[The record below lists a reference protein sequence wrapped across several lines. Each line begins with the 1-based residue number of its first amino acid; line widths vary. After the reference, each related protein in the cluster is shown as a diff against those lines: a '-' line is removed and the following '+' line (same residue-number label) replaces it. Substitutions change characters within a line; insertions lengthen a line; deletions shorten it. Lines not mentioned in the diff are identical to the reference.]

1 MLSYVDNGF
10 DTVVKYLTKEKLD
23 DVLASEYQHQ
33 LIRRIRHET
42 DRERRSALKVKL
54 RAMVPMGYPDHDEY
68 LHYIEAYNAAL
79 QAVPEAQRE
88 AWMKRHKRSGYRKIE
103 FFRPSGL
110 FMIDVDHCQEPP
122 QQVFARFCEAL
133 RRQGI
138 GLKGFLAW
146 ASVTASGDGL
156 RLILRGRKGSDIVA
170 DQLWLAQLTGLK
182 IDEACK
188 DITRLSFMTIAEDT
202 LYRDD
207 VLLFDRQAEPVYVNP
222 QLGQWGRM
230 LPQNVSISLQ
240 SAASS
245 APSVQAVSSVQVVS
259 SVPSVVQAAPSV
271 QVAPSAPSVVPF
283 APSVSGSRDLQNGNV
298 SGSRDLQNA
307 DALRNSKNF
316 HNTVA
321 GDAQFIP
328 QTPNTSAAAVH
339 SSAAAASS
347 AAALSSAA
355 LSASEAVRHSSH
367 AVVQHSSEGRF
378 PATYH
383 GFRFVDILRT
393 YWLLNNYGHEPVQG
407 DRDTLTYQLACDLRH
422 ICGNDFDWL
431 NAVIPCY
438 DGFPQAQKEEK
449 IRNALASTFNAMPTR
464 MSRVLEYLERQAGA
478 ATPGTYPRTAA
489 AWGAE
494 GCPLPSARGAH
505 DALSAVAEEEE
516 GVEVPPEMPGQLP
529 PLIALLLSRTP
540 RVYRPAVAHAVFPS
554 LAAHLYKVNF
564 RYIDNVMHEATLMNV
579 LMAGTGAGKD
589 CITAPIN
596 YIMADIRERDAE
608 NLRREREWKNE
619 INSKGANKDKR
630 MRPEGLVIQEID
642 ADMTNPAFVMR
653 TAESDGHF
661 LYSKLNEID
670 QFDALKGSSGQQFR
684 IMCLA
689 FDPGN
694 RYGQTRV
701 GVQSVT
707 EKVTIRYNWNAST
720 TIGKGRRYFR
730 QVLTDGPV
738 SRINF
743 CTIPEREIGAE
754 MPVYGLYDDSFA
766 EQLKP
771 YIERLCAT
779 HGTVDC
785 PEAFALAQRLRE
797 ECADQA
803 RLTQSRVYENL
814 SFRALVIAWLKG
826 CVLYVANGC
835 RWDPTFDAFIRWSL
849 EYDLWCKMAFFGD
862 DIERANQELTA
873 GGTRMRR
880 QNLLNFLPSVFTL
893 EDALALRRS
902 RGMSEKGTRDMV
914 SQWVSRGY
922 IRKTDQTHYEVLGNG
937 K

>member
-23 DVLASEYQHQ
+23 EILASEYQHQ

-68 LHYIEAYNAAL
+68 LHYTEAYNAAL
-79 QAVPEAQRE
+79 QAVPEVQRE
-88 AWMKRHKRSGYRKIE
+88 AWMKRHKKSGYRKIE

-122 QQVFARFCEAL
+122 QQVFTQFCEAL
-133 RRQGI
+133 RRHQI
-138 GLKGFLAW
+138 ELKGFLAW

-188 DITRLSFMTIAEDT
+188 DITRLSFMTVAEDT

-207 VLLFDRQAEPVYVNP
+207 ALLFNRQAESAYVNP
-222 QLGQWGRM
+222 QLGQWRSM
-230 LPQNVSISLQ
+230 LPQAMASDSQNRQKENASDSKNIHNIGALQHAENYHNTVVSEHSRFVPQTPNIAAAP
-240 SAASS
+240 SAASAPNAS
-245 APSVQAVSSVQVVS
+245 ASAQNTS
-259 SVPSVVQAAPSV
+259 AAPSV
-271 QVAPSAPSVVPF
+271 Q
-283 APSVSGSRDLQNGNV
+283 PSVSES
-298 SGSRDLQNA
+298 
-307 DALRNSKNF
+307 
-316 HNTVA
+316 
-321 GDAQFIP
+321 
-328 QTPNTSAAAVH
+328 
-339 SSAAAASS
+339 
-347 AAALSSAA
+347 
-355 LSASEAVRHSSH
+355 
-367 AVVQHSSEGRF
+367 RF

-383 GFRFVDILRT
+383 GFRFEDILRT

-464 MSRVLEYLERQAGA
+464 MNRVLEYLEKQAVS

-489 AWGAE
+489 AWGAD
-494 GCPLPSARGAH
+494 GCPLSSAQGAQ

-516 GVEVPPEMPGQLP
+516 EDLPPQMPEQLP

-540 RVYRPAVAHAVFPS
+540 RVYQPAVAHAVFPS
-554 LAAHLYKVNF
+554 LAAHLHKVNF
-564 RYIDNVMHEATLMNV
+564 RYIDNVLHEATLMNV

-619 INSKGANKDKR
+619 INAKGANKDKR

-653 TAESDGHF
+653 TAEADAHF

-670 QFDALKGSSGQQFR
+670 QFDALKGTSGQQFR

-701 GVQSVT
+701 GAQSIT
-707 EKVTIRYNWNAST
+707 EKVTIRFNWNAST
-720 TIGKGRRYFR
+720 TILKGKRYFR
-730 QVLTDGPV
+730 NVLTDGPV

-754 MPVYGLYDDSFA
+754 MPVYGLYDDAFA

-771 YIERLCAT
+771 SIEQLCT
-779 HGTVDC
+779 MHGTVDC
-785 PEAFALAQRLRE
+785 PEAFALAQQLRE

-803 RLTQSRVYENL
+803 RLSQSRVYENL

-835 RWDPTFDAFIRWSL
+835 RWDPTFNEFVRWSL
-849 EYDLWCKMAFFGD
+849 HYDLWCKMAFFGD
-862 DIERANQELTA
+862 DIEKANQVQTVETVPV
-873 GGTRMRR
+873 RR
-880 QNLLNFLPSVFTL
+880 RNLLNFLPSVFTM
-893 EDALALRRS
+893 EDALALRRR
-902 RGMSEKGTRDMV
+902 RGMSERGTRGMV
-914 SQWVSRGY
+914 WQWVSRGY
-922 IRKTDQTHYEVLGNG
+922 IQKKDETHYEVIRERA
-937 K
+937 

>member
-10 DTVVKYLTKEKLD
+10 DTVVKYLTKEKMD
-23 DVLASEYQHQ
+23 DILASEYQHQ

-68 LHYIEAYNAAL
+68 LHYTEAYNAAL
-79 QAVPEAQRE
+79 QAVPEVQRE
-88 AWMKRHKRSGYRKIE
+88 AWMKRHKKSGYRKIE

-122 QQVFARFCEAL
+122 QQVFTQFCEAL
-133 RRQGI
+133 RRHQI
-138 GLKGFLAW
+138 ELKGFLAW

-188 DITRLSFMTIAEDT
+188 DITRLSFMTVAEDT

-207 VLLFDRQAEPVYVNP
+207 ALLFNRQAESAYVNP
-222 QLGQWGRM
+222 QLGQWGSM
-230 LPQNVSISLQ
+230 LPQAM
-240 SAASS
+240 AA
-245 APSVQAVSSVQVVS
+245 
-259 SVPSVVQAAPSV
+259 
-271 QVAPSAPSVVPF
+271 
-283 APSVSGSRDLQNGNV
+283 D
-298 SGSRDLQNA
+298 
-307 DALRNSKNF
+307 SKNRQKENASDSKNIHNIGALQHAENY
-316 HNTVA
+316 HNTVVSEHSR
-321 GDAQFIP
+321 FVP
-328 QTPNTSAAAVH
+328 QTPNTAAAP
-339 SSAAAASS
+339 SAQP
-347 AAALSSAA
+347 
-355 LSASEAVRHSSH
+355 SASES
-367 AVVQHSSEGRF
+367 RF

-383 GFRFVDILRT
+383 GFRFDDILRT

-464 MSRVLEYLERQAGA
+464 MNRVLEFLEKQAVS
-478 ATPGTYPRTAA
+478 ATPGTYLRTAA
-489 AWGAE
+489 AWGAD
-494 GCPLPSARGAH
+494 GCLLSSVQGAQDAFSAGA
-505 DALSAVAEEEE
+505 AEEEE
-516 GVEVPPEMPGQLP
+516 EENLPPQMPEQLP

-540 RVYRPAVAHAVFPS
+540 RVYQPAVAHAVFPS
-554 LAAHLYKVNF
+554 LAAHLHKVNF
-564 RYIDNVMHEATLMNV
+564 RYIDNVLHEATLMNV

-619 INSKGANKDKR
+619 INAKGANKDKR

-653 TAESDGHF
+653 TAEADAHF

-670 QFDALKGSSGQQFR
+670 QFDALKGTSGQQFR

-701 GVQSVT
+701 GSQSIT
-707 EKVTIRYNWNAST
+707 EKVTIRFNWNAST
-720 TIGKGRRYFR
+720 TILKGKRYFR
-730 QVLTDGPV
+730 NVLTDGPV

-754 MPVYGLYDDSFA
+754 MPVYGLYDDAFA

-771 YIERLCAT
+771 AIEQLCTT

-785 PEAFALAQRLRE
+785 PEAFALAQQLRE

-803 RLTQSRVYENL
+803 RLSQSRVYENL

-835 RWDPTFDAFIRWSL
+835 RWDPTFNEFVRWSL
-849 EYDLWCKMAFFGD
+849 HYDLWCKMAFFGD
-862 DIERANQELTA
+862 DIEKASQEATA
-873 GGTRMRR
+873 SSGNYRR
-880 QNLLNFLPSVFTL
+880 ESLLNLLPEVFTL
-893 EDALALRRS
+893 EDALALRRR
-902 RGMSEKGTRDMV
+902 RGLSEKGGRNMV
-914 SQWVSRGY
+914 NQWVSRKYVRPLDNRRFEIVKKESGEGR
-922 IRKTDQTHYEVLGNG
+922 IK
-937 K
+937 

>member
-23 DVLASEYQHQ
+23 EILASEYQHQ

-68 LHYIEAYNAAL
+68 LHYTEAYNATL

-88 AWMKRHKRSGYRKIE
+88 AWMKRHKKSGYRKIE

-122 QQVFARFCEAL
+122 QQVFAQFCEAL
-133 RRQGI
+133 RRRQI
-138 GLKGFLAW
+138 ELKGFLAW

-188 DITRLSFMTIAEDT
+188 DITRLSFMTVAEDT

-207 VLLFDRQAEPVYVNP
+207 ALLFNRQAESAYVNP

-230 LPQNVSISLQ
+230 LPQAMASDSKNYHNIGALQ
-240 SAASS
+240 YAENY
-245 APSVQAVSSVQVVS
+245 PNTVVS
-259 SVPSVVQAAPSV
+259 EH
-271 QVAPSAPSVVPF
+271 
-283 APSVSGSRDLQNGNV
+283 SRFV
-298 SGSRDLQNA
+298 
-307 DALRNSKNF
+307 
-316 HNTVA
+316 
-321 GDAQFIP
+321 P
-328 QTPNTSAAAVH
+328 QTPNTTAASNTAAAPAPNAAAAP
-339 SSAAAASS
+339 SAAAAAPSAS
-347 AAALSSAA
+347 AAVPSATAPNTSAVPSVSAA
-355 LSASEAVRHSSH
+355 VQHSSH
-367 AVVQHSSEGRF
+367 AAVPSAATAQTAAAAPSAASVPNAASVPSAAQNTAAVPNASASEGRF

-383 GFRFVDILRT
+383 GFRFDDILRT

-438 DGFPQAQKEEK
+438 DGFPQGQKEEK
-449 IRNALASTFNAMPTR
+449 IRNALASTFHAMPTR
-464 MSRVLEYLERQAGA
+464 MNRVLEYLEKQV
-478 ATPGTYPRTAA
+478 
-489 AWGAE
+489 WGAE
-494 GCPLPSARGAH
+494 GCPLPPAQGAQ
-505 DALSAVAEEEE
+505 DALSAVAEEDADL
-516 GVEVPPEMPGQLP
+516 PPQMPEQLP

-540 RVYRPAVAHAVFPS
+540 RVYQPAVAHAVFPS
-554 LAAHLYKVNF
+554 LAAHLHKVNF
-564 RYIDNVMHEATLMNV
+564 RYIDNVLHEATLMNV

-619 INSKGANKDKR
+619 INAKGANKDKR

-653 TAESDGHF
+653 TAEADAHF

-701 GVQSVT
+701 GAQSIT
-707 EKVTIRYNWNAST
+707 EKVTIRFNWNAST
-720 TIGKGRRYFR
+720 TILKGKRYFR
-730 QVLTDGPV
+730 NVLTDGPV

-754 MPVYGLYDDSFA
+754 MPVYGLYDDAFA

-771 YIERLCAT
+771 AIEQLCT
-779 HGTVDC
+779 MHGTVDC
-785 PEAFALAQRLRE
+785 PEAFALAQQLRE

-803 RLTQSRVYENL
+803 RLSQSRVYENL

-835 RWDPTFDAFIRWSL
+835 RWDPTFDEFVRWSL
-849 EYDLWCKMAFFGD
+849 HYDLWCKMAFFGD
-862 DIERANQELTA
+862 DIEKASQEA
-873 GGTRMRR
+873 AASSGNYRR
-880 QNLLNFLPSVFTL
+880 ESLLNLLPEVFTL
-893 EDALALRRS
+893 EDALALRRR
-902 RGMSEKGTRDMV
+902 RGLSEKGGRNMV
-914 SQWVSRGY
+914 NQWVSRKYVRPLDNRRFEIVKKG
-922 IRKTDQTHYEVLGNG
+922 IR
-937 K
+937 

>member
-10 DTVVKYLTKEKLD
+10 DTVVKYLTKEKMD
-23 DVLASEYQHQ
+23 DILASEYQHQ

-68 LHYIEAYNAAL
+68 LHYTEAYNAAL

-88 AWMKRHKRSGYRKIE
+88 AWMKRHKKSGYRKIE

-122 QQVFARFCEAL
+122 QQVFAQFCEAL
-133 RRQGI
+133 RRHQI
-138 GLKGFLAW
+138 ELKGFLAW

-188 DITRLSFMTIAEDT
+188 DITRLSFMTVAEDT

-207 VLLFDRQAEPVYVNP
+207 ALLFNRQAESAYVNP
-222 QLGQWGRM
+222 QLGQWGSM
-230 LPQNVSISLQ
+230 LPQAMAADSHNRQKENASDSKNIHNIGALQ
-240 SAASS
+240 HAENYHNT
-245 APSVQAVSSVQVVS
+245 VVS
-259 SVPSVVQAAPSV
+259 EHSRFVPQTPNTAAAPSV
-271 QVAPSAPSVVPF
+271 Q
-283 APSVSGSRDLQNGNV
+283 PSVSES
-298 SGSRDLQNA
+298 
-307 DALRNSKNF
+307 
-316 HNTVA
+316 
-321 GDAQFIP
+321 
-328 QTPNTSAAAVH
+328 
-339 SSAAAASS
+339 
-347 AAALSSAA
+347 
-355 LSASEAVRHSSH
+355 
-367 AVVQHSSEGRF
+367 RF

-383 GFRFVDILRT
+383 GFRFDDILRT

-464 MSRVLEYLERQAGA
+464 MNRVLEFLEKQAVS
-478 ATPGTYPRTAA
+478 ATPGTYLRTAA
-489 AWGAE
+489 AWGAD
-494 GCPLPSARGAH
+494 GCLLSSVQGAQDAFSAGA
-505 DALSAVAEEEE
+505 AEEEE
-516 GVEVPPEMPGQLP
+516 EENLPPQMPEQLP

-540 RVYRPAVAHAVFPS
+540 RVYQPAVAHAVFPS
-554 LAAHLYKVNF
+554 LAAHLHKVNF
-564 RYIDNVMHEATLMNV
+564 RYIDNVLHEATLMNV

-619 INSKGANKDKR
+619 INAKGANKDKR

-653 TAESDGHF
+653 TAEADAHF

-670 QFDALKGSSGQQFR
+670 QFDALKGTSGQQFR

-701 GVQSVT
+701 GAQSIT
-707 EKVTIRYNWNAST
+707 EKVTIRFNWNAST
-720 TIGKGRRYFR
+720 TILKGKRYFR
-730 QVLTDGPV
+730 NVLTDGPV

-754 MPVYGLYDDSFA
+754 MPVYGLYDDAFA

-771 YIERLCAT
+771 AIEQLCTT

-785 PEAFALAQRLRE
+785 PEAFALAQQLRE

-803 RLTQSRVYENL
+803 RLSQSRVYENL

-835 RWDPTFDAFIRWSL
+835 RWDPTFNEFVRWSL
-849 EYDLWCKMAFFGD
+849 HYDLWCKMAFFGD
-862 DIERANQELTA
+862 DIEKASQEATA
-873 GGTRMRR
+873 SSGNYRR
-880 QNLLNFLPSVFTL
+880 ESLLNLLPEVFTL
-893 EDALALRRS
+893 EDALALRRR
-902 RGMSEKGTRDMV
+902 RGLSEKGGRNMV
-914 SQWVSRGY
+914 NQWVSRKYVRPLDNRRFEIVKKESGEGR
-922 IRKTDQTHYEVLGNG
+922 IK
-937 K
+937 

>member
-23 DVLASEYQHQ
+23 EILASEYQHQ

-68 LHYIEAYNAAL
+68 LHYTEAYNAAL
-79 QAVPEAQRE
+79 QAVPEVQRE
-88 AWMKRHKRSGYRKIE
+88 AWMKRHKKSGYRKIE

-122 QQVFARFCEAL
+122 QQVFTQFCEAL
-133 RRQGI
+133 RRHQI
-138 GLKGFLAW
+138 ELKGFLAW

-188 DITRLSFMTIAEDT
+188 DITRLSFMTVAEDT

-207 VLLFDRQAEPVYVNP
+207 ALLFNRQAESAYVNP
-222 QLGQWGRM
+222 QLGQWGSM
-230 LPQNVSISLQ
+230 LPQAMASDSHNRQKENASDSKNIHNIGALQHAENYHNTVVSEHSRFVPQ
-240 SAASS
+240 TPNADVVPSAAS
-245 APSVQAVSSVQVVS
+245 APNAS
-259 SVPSVVQAAPSV
+259 AAPSV
-271 QVAPSAPSVVPF
+271 Q
-283 APSVSGSRDLQNGNV
+283 PSVSES
-298 SGSRDLQNA
+298 
-307 DALRNSKNF
+307 
-316 HNTVA
+316 
-321 GDAQFIP
+321 
-328 QTPNTSAAAVH
+328 
-339 SSAAAASS
+339 
-347 AAALSSAA
+347 
-355 LSASEAVRHSSH
+355 
-367 AVVQHSSEGRF
+367 RF

-383 GFRFVDILRT
+383 GFRFDDILRT

-464 MSRVLEYLERQAGA
+464 MNRVLEYLEKQAVS

-489 AWGAE
+489 AWGAD
-494 GCPLPSARGAH
+494 GCLLSSAQGAQ

-516 GVEVPPEMPGQLP
+516 EDLPPQMPEQLP

-540 RVYRPAVAHAVFPS
+540 RVYQPAVAHAVFPS
-554 LAAHLYKVNF
+554 LAAHLHKVNF
-564 RYIDNVMHEATLMNV
+564 RYIDNVLHEATLMNV

-619 INSKGANKDKR
+619 INAKGANKDKR

-653 TAESDGHF
+653 TAEADAHF

-670 QFDALKGSSGQQFR
+670 QFDALKGTSGQQFR

-701 GVQSVT
+701 GAQSIT
-707 EKVTIRYNWNAST
+707 EKVTIRFNWNAST
-720 TIGKGRRYFR
+720 TILKGKRYFR
-730 QVLTDGPV
+730 NVLTDGPV

-754 MPVYGLYDDSFA
+754 MPVYGLYDDAFA

-771 YIERLCAT
+771 SIEQLCT
-779 HGTVDC
+779 MHGTVDC
-785 PEAFALAQRLRE
+785 PEAFALAQQLRE

-803 RLTQSRVYENL
+803 RLSQSRVYENL

-835 RWDPTFDAFIRWSL
+835 RWDPTFNEFVRWSL
-849 EYDLWCKMAFFGD
+849 HYDLWCKMAFFGD
-862 DIERANQELTA
+862 DIEKASQEATA
-873 GGTRMRR
+873 SSGNYRR
-880 QNLLNFLPSVFTL
+880 ESLLNLLPEVFTL
-893 EDALALRRS
+893 EDALALRRR
-902 RGMSEKGTRDMV
+902 RGLSEKGGRNMV
-914 SQWVSRGY
+914 NQWVSRKYVRPLDNRRFEIVKKESGEGR
-922 IRKTDQTHYEVLGNG
+922 IK
-937 K
+937 

>member
-23 DVLASEYQHQ
+23 EILASEYQHQ

-68 LHYIEAYNAAL
+68 LHYTEAYNAAL
-79 QAVPEAQRE
+79 QAVPEVQRE
-88 AWMKRHKRSGYRKIE
+88 AWMKRHKKSGYRKIE

-122 QQVFARFCEAL
+122 QQVFTQFCEAL
-133 RRQGI
+133 RRQQI
-138 GLKGFLAW
+138 ELKGFLAW

-188 DITRLSFMTIAEDT
+188 DITRLSFMTVAEDT

-207 VLLFDRQAEPVYVNP
+207 ALLFNRQAESAYVNP
-222 QLGQWGRM
+222 QLGQWGSM
-230 LPQNVSISLQ
+230 LPQAM
-240 SAASS
+240 AADS
-245 APSVQAVSSVQVVS
+245 
-259 SVPSVVQAAPSV
+259 
-271 QVAPSAPSVVPF
+271 
-283 APSVSGSRDLQNGNV
+283 QN
-298 SGSRDLQNA
+298 RQKENA
-307 DALRNSKNF
+307 SDSKNIHNIGALQHDENY
-316 HNTVA
+316 HNTVVSEHSR
-321 GDAQFIP
+321 FVP
-328 QTPNTSAAAVH
+328 QTPNTAAVQTAAAVPNAAVVPSASAVVPSVSAAAPNTAADPNT
-339 SSAAAASS
+339 SAAPFSAPN
-347 AAALSSAA
+347 AAAPSV
-355 LSASEAVRHSSH
+355 SES
-367 AVVQHSSEGRF
+367 RF

-383 GFRFVDILRT
+383 GFRFEDILRT

-464 MSRVLEYLERQAGA
+464 MNRVLEYLEKQAVS
-478 ATPGTYPRTAA
+478 ATLGTYPRTTA

-494 GCPLPSARGAH
+494 GCPLPPAQGAQ

-516 GVEVPPEMPGQLP
+516 EDLPPQMPEQLP

-540 RVYRPAVAHAVFPS
+540 RVYQPAVAHAVFPS
-554 LAAHLYKVNF
+554 LAAHLHKVNF
-564 RYIDNVMHEATLMNV
+564 RYIDNVLHEATLMNV

-619 INSKGANKDKR
+619 INAKGANKDKR

-653 TAESDGHF
+653 TAEADAHF

-670 QFDALKGSSGQQFR
+670 QFDALKGTSGQQFR

-701 GVQSVT
+701 GAQSIT
-707 EKVTIRYNWNAST
+707 EKVTIRFNWNAST
-720 TIGKGRRYFR
+720 TILKGKRYFR
-730 QVLTDGPV
+730 NVLTDGPV

-754 MPVYGLYDDSFA
+754 MPVYGLYDDAFA

-771 YIERLCAT
+771 SIEQLCT
-779 HGTVDC
+779 MHGTVDC
-785 PEAFALAQRLRE
+785 PEAFALAQQLRE

-803 RLTQSRVYENL
+803 RLSQSRVYENL

-835 RWDPTFDAFIRWSL
+835 RWDPTFNEFVRWSL
-849 EYDLWCKMAFFGD
+849 HYDLWCKMAFFGD
-862 DIERANQELTA
+862 DIEKANQVQTVETVPV
-873 GGTRMRR
+873 RR
-880 QNLLNFLPSVFTL
+880 RNLLNFLPSVFTM
-893 EDALALRRS
+893 EDALALRRR
-902 RGMSEKGTRDMV
+902 RGMSERGTRGMV
-914 SQWVSRGY
+914 WQWVSRGY
-922 IRKTDQTHYEVLGNG
+922 IQKKDETHYEVLRERA
-937 K
+937 

>member
-10 DTVVKYLTKEKLD
+10 DTVVKYLTKEKMD
-23 DVLASEYQHQ
+23 DILASEYQHQ

-68 LHYIEAYNAAL
+68 LHYTEAYNAAL
-79 QAVPEAQRE
+79 LAVPEVQRE
-88 AWMKRHKRSGYRKIE
+88 AWMKRHKKSGYRKIE

-122 QQVFARFCEAL
+122 QQVFAQFCEAL
-133 RRQGI
+133 RRHQI
-138 GLKGFLAW
+138 ELKGFLAW

-188 DITRLSFMTIAEDT
+188 DITRLSFMTVAEDT

-207 VLLFDRQAEPVYVNP
+207 ALLFNRQAESAYVNP
-222 QLGQWGRM
+222 QLGQWGSM
-230 LPQNVSISLQ
+230 LPQAMASDSHNRQKENASDSKNIHNIGALHHAENYHNTVVSEHSRFVPQ
-240 SAASS
+240 TPNTAAAPSAASAPNAS
-245 APSVQAVSSVQVVS
+245 ASAQNTS
-259 SVPSVVQAAPSV
+259 AAPSV
-271 QVAPSAPSVVPF
+271 Q
-283 APSVSGSRDLQNGNV
+283 PSVSES
-298 SGSRDLQNA
+298 
-307 DALRNSKNF
+307 
-316 HNTVA
+316 
-321 GDAQFIP
+321 
-328 QTPNTSAAAVH
+328 
-339 SSAAAASS
+339 
-347 AAALSSAA
+347 
-355 LSASEAVRHSSH
+355 
-367 AVVQHSSEGRF
+367 RF

-383 GFRFVDILRT
+383 GFRFDDILRT

-464 MSRVLEYLERQAGA
+464 MNRVLEYLEKQAVS

-489 AWGAE
+489 AWGAD
-494 GCPLPSARGAH
+494 GCLLPPAQGAH

-516 GVEVPPEMPGQLP
+516 EDLPPQMPEQLP

-540 RVYRPAVAHAVFPS
+540 RVYQPAVAHAVFPS
-554 LAAHLYKVNF
+554 LAAHLHKVNF
-564 RYIDNVMHEATLMNV
+564 RYIDNVLHEATLMNV

-619 INSKGANKDKR
+619 INAKGANKDKR

-653 TAESDGHF
+653 TAEADGHF

-670 QFDALKGSSGQQFR
+670 QFDALKGTSGQQFR

-701 GVQSVT
+701 GAQSIT
-707 EKVTIRYNWNAST
+707 EKVTIRFNWNAST
-720 TIGKGRRYFR
+720 TILKGKRYFR
-730 QVLTDGPV
+730 NVLTDGPV

-754 MPVYGLYDDSFA
+754 MPVYGLYDDAFA

-771 YIERLCAT
+771 AIEQLCT
-779 HGTVDC
+779 MHGTVDC
-785 PEAFALAQRLRE
+785 PEAFALAQQLRE

-803 RLTQSRVYENL
+803 RLSQSRVYENL

-835 RWDPTFDAFIRWSL
+835 RWDPTFDEFVRWSL
-849 EYDLWCKMAFFGD
+849 HYDLWCKMAFFGD
-862 DIERANQELTA
+862 DIEKANQVQMVETVPV
-873 GGTRMRR
+873 RR
-880 QNLLNFLPSVFTL
+880 RNLLNFLPSVFTM
-893 EDALALRRS
+893 EDALALRRR
-902 RGMSEKGTRDMV
+902 RGMSERGTRGMV
-914 SQWVSRGY
+914 WQWVSRGY
-922 IRKTDQTHYEVLGNG
+922 IRKKDETHYEVIGNG

>member
-10 DTVVKYLTKEKLD
+10 DTVVKYLTKEKMD
-23 DVLASEYQHQ
+23 DILASEYQHQ

-68 LHYIEAYNAAL
+68 LHYTEAYNAAL
-79 QAVPEAQRE
+79 QAVPEVQRE
-88 AWMKRHKRSGYRKIE
+88 AWMKRHKKSGYRKIE

-122 QQVFARFCEAL
+122 QQVFTQFCEAL
-133 RRQGI
+133 RRHQI
-138 GLKGFLAW
+138 ELKGFLAW

-188 DITRLSFMTIAEDT
+188 DITRLSFMTVAEDT

-207 VLLFDRQAEPVYVNP
+207 ALLFNRQAESAYVNP
-222 QLGQWGRM
+222 QLGQWGSM
-230 LPQNVSISLQ
+230 LPQAMAADSKNRQKENASDFKNIHNIGALQHAENYHNTVVSEHSRFVPQ
-240 SAASS
+240 TPNAAAAPSAA
-245 APSVQAVSSVQVVS
+245 V
-259 SVPSVVQAAPSV
+259 VPSVSAAVQHSSHAAALNTAAAPSAPAVPSASAAVQHPSQAAVPSVSAAAPNAASAQNTSAAPSV
-271 QVAPSAPSVVPF
+271 Q
-283 APSVSGSRDLQNGNV
+283 PSVSED
-298 SGSRDLQNA
+298 
-307 DALRNSKNF
+307 
-316 HNTVA
+316 
-321 GDAQFIP
+321 
-328 QTPNTSAAAVH
+328 
-339 SSAAAASS
+339 
-347 AAALSSAA
+347 
-355 LSASEAVRHSSH
+355 
-367 AVVQHSSEGRF
+367 RF

-383 GFRFVDILRT
+383 GFRFEDILRT

-464 MSRVLEYLERQAGA
+464 MNRVLEFLEKQAVS
-478 ATPGTYPRTAA
+478 ATPGTYLRTAA
-489 AWGAE
+489 AWGAD
-494 GCPLPSARGAH
+494 GCPLPPAQGAQDAFSAGA
-505 DALSAVAEEEE
+505 AEEEE
-516 GVEVPPEMPGQLP
+516 EENLPPQMPEQLP

-540 RVYRPAVAHAVFPS
+540 RVYQPAVAHAVFPS
-554 LAAHLYKVNF
+554 LAAHLHKVNF
-564 RYIDNVMHEATLMNV
+564 RYIDNVLHEATLMNV

-619 INSKGANKDKR
+619 INAKGANKDKR

-653 TAESDGHF
+653 TAEADAHF

-670 QFDALKGSSGQQFR
+670 QFDALKGTSGQQFR

-701 GVQSVT
+701 GAQSIT
-707 EKVTIRYNWNAST
+707 EKVTIRFNWNAST
-720 TIGKGRRYFR
+720 TILKGKRYFR
-730 QVLTDGPV
+730 NVLTDGPV

-754 MPVYGLYDDSFA
+754 MPVYGLYDDAFA

-771 YIERLCAT
+771 SIEQLCT
-779 HGTVDC
+779 MHGTVDC
-785 PEAFALAQRLRE
+785 PEAFALAQQLRE

-803 RLTQSRVYENL
+803 RLSQSRVYENL

-835 RWDPTFDAFIRWSL
+835 RWDPTFNEFVRWSL
-849 EYDLWCKMAFFGD
+849 HYDLWCKMAFFGD
-862 DIERANQELTA
+862 DIEKASQEATA
-873 GGTRMRR
+873 SSGNYRR
-880 QNLLNFLPSVFTL
+880 ESLLNLLPEVFTL
-893 EDALALRRS
+893 EDALALRRR
-902 RGMSEKGTRDMV
+902 RGLSEKGGRNMV
-914 SQWVSRGY
+914 NQWVSRKYVRPLDNRRFEIVKKESGEGR
-922 IRKTDQTHYEVLGNG
+922 IK
-937 K
+937 

>member
-10 DTVVKYLTKEKLD
+10 DTVVKYLTKEKMD
-23 DVLASEYQHQ
+23 EILASEYQHQ

-68 LHYIEAYNAAL
+68 LHYTEAYNAAL
-79 QAVPEAQRE
+79 QAVPEVQRE
-88 AWMKRHKRSGYRKIE
+88 AWMKRHKKSGYRKIE

-122 QQVFARFCEAL
+122 QQVFTQFCEAL
-133 RRQGI
+133 RRHQI
-138 GLKGFLAW
+138 ELKGFLAW

-188 DITRLSFMTIAEDT
+188 DITRLSFMTVAEDT

-207 VLLFDRQAEPVYVNP
+207 ALLFNRQAESAYVNP
-222 QLGQWGRM
+222 QLGQWGSM
-230 LPQNVSISLQ
+230 LPQ
-240 SAASS
+240 AMASDS
-245 APSVQAVSSVQVVS
+245 HNRQKE
-259 SVPSVVQAAPSV
+259 
-271 QVAPSAPSVVPF
+271 
-283 APSVSGSRDLQNGNV
+283 
-298 SGSRDLQNA
+298 NA
-307 DALRNSKNF
+307 SDSKNIHNIGALQHAENY
-316 HNTVA
+316 HNTVVSEHSR
-321 GDAQFIP
+321 FVP
-328 QTPNTSAAAVH
+328 QTPNTAAAP
-339 SSAAAASS
+339 SAQPS
-347 AAALSSAA
+347 A
-355 LSASEAVRHSSH
+355 
-367 AVVQHSSEGRF
+367 SEGRF

-383 GFRFVDILRT
+383 GFRFEDILRT

-464 MSRVLEYLERQAGA
+464 MNRVLEFLEKQAVS

-489 AWGAE
+489 AWGAD
-494 GCPLPSARGAH
+494 GCPLSSAQGAQ

-516 GVEVPPEMPGQLP
+516 EDLPPQMPEQLP

-540 RVYRPAVAHAVFPS
+540 RVYQPAVAHAVFPS
-554 LAAHLYKVNF
+554 LAAHLHKVNF
-564 RYIDNVMHEATLMNV
+564 RYIDNVLHEATLMNV

-619 INSKGANKDKR
+619 INAKGANKDKR

-653 TAESDGHF
+653 TAEADAHF

-670 QFDALKGSSGQQFR
+670 QFDALKGTSGQQFR

-701 GVQSVT
+701 GAQSIT
-707 EKVTIRYNWNAST
+707 EKVTIRFNWNAST
-720 TIGKGRRYFR
+720 TILKGKRYFR
-730 QVLTDGPV
+730 NVLTDGPV

-754 MPVYGLYDDSFA
+754 MPVYGLYDDAFA

-771 YIERLCAT
+771 SIEQLCT
-779 HGTVDC
+779 MHGTVDC
-785 PEAFALAQRLRE
+785 PEAFALAQQLRE

-803 RLTQSRVYENL
+803 RLSQSRVYENL

-835 RWDPTFDAFIRWSL
+835 RWDPTFNEFVRWSL
-849 EYDLWCKMAFFGD
+849 HYDLWCKMAFFGD
-862 DIERANQELTA
+862 DIEKANQVQTVETVPV
-873 GGTRMRR
+873 RR
-880 QNLLNFLPSVFTL
+880 RNLLNFLPSVFTM
-893 EDALALRRS
+893 EDALALRRR
-902 RGMSEKGTRDMV
+902 RGMSERGTRGMV
-914 SQWVSRGY
+914 WQWVSRGY
-922 IRKTDQTHYEVLGNG
+922 IQKKDETHYEVLRERA
-937 K
+937 

>member
-23 DVLASEYQHQ
+23 EILASEYQHQ

-68 LHYIEAYNAAL
+68 LHYTEAYNAAL
-79 QAVPEAQRE
+79 QAVPEVQRE
-88 AWMKRHKRSGYRKIE
+88 AWMKRHKKSGYRKIE

-122 QQVFARFCEAL
+122 QQVFTQFCEAL
-133 RRQGI
+133 RRHQI
-138 GLKGFLAW
+138 ELKGFLAW

-188 DITRLSFMTIAEDT
+188 DITRLSFMTVAEDT

-207 VLLFDRQAEPVYVNP
+207 ALLFNRQAESAYVNP
-222 QLGQWGRM
+222 QLGQWGSM
-230 LPQNVSISLQ
+230 LPQAMASDSHNRQKENASDSKNIHNIGALQHAENYHNTVVSEHSRFVPQ
-240 SAASS
+240 TPNAAVVPSAAS
-245 APSVQAVSSVQVVS
+245 APNAS
-259 SVPSVVQAAPSV
+259 AAPSV
-271 QVAPSAPSVVPF
+271 Q
-283 APSVSGSRDLQNGNV
+283 PSVSES
-298 SGSRDLQNA
+298 
-307 DALRNSKNF
+307 
-316 HNTVA
+316 
-321 GDAQFIP
+321 
-328 QTPNTSAAAVH
+328 
-339 SSAAAASS
+339 
-347 AAALSSAA
+347 
-355 LSASEAVRHSSH
+355 
-367 AVVQHSSEGRF
+367 RF

-383 GFRFVDILRT
+383 GFRFDDILRT

-464 MSRVLEYLERQAGA
+464 MNRVLEFLEKQAVS
-478 ATPGTYPRTAA
+478 ATPGTYSRTAA
-489 AWGAE
+489 AWRTE
-494 GCPLPSARGAH
+494 GCPLSPAQGTP

-516 GVEVPPEMPGQLP
+516 EDLPPQMPEQLP

-540 RVYRPAVAHAVFPS
+540 RVYQPAVAHAVFPS
-554 LAAHLYKVNF
+554 LAAHLHKVNF
-564 RYIDNVMHEATLMNV
+564 RYIDNVLHEATLMNV

-619 INSKGANKDKR
+619 INAKGANKDKR

-653 TAESDGHF
+653 TAEADGHF

-670 QFDALKGSSGQQFR
+670 QFDALKGTSGQQFR

-701 GVQSVT
+701 GSQSIT
-707 EKVTIRYNWNAST
+707 EKVTIRFNWNAST
-720 TIGKGRRYFR
+720 TILKGKRYFR
-730 QVLTDGPV
+730 NVLTDGPV

-754 MPVYGLYDDSFA
+754 MPVYGLYDDAFA

-771 YIERLCAT
+771 AIEQLCTT

-785 PEAFALAQRLRE
+785 PEAFALAQQLRE

-803 RLTQSRVYENL
+803 RLSQSRVYENL

-835 RWDPTFDAFIRWSL
+835 RWDPTFNEFVRWSL
-849 EYDLWCKMAFFGD
+849 HYDLWCKMAFFGD
-862 DIERANQELTA
+862 DIEKASQEATA
-873 GGTRMRR
+873 SSGNYRR
-880 QNLLNFLPSVFTL
+880 ESLLNLLPEVFTL
-893 EDALALRRS
+893 EDALALRRR
-902 RGMSEKGTRDMV
+902 RGLSEKGGRNMV
-914 SQWVSRGY
+914 NQWVSRKYVRPLDNRRFEIVKKESGEGR
-922 IRKTDQTHYEVLGNG
+922 IK
-937 K
+937 

>member
-10 DTVVKYLTKEKLD
+10 DTVVKYLTKEKMD
-23 DVLASEYQHQ
+23 DILASEYQHQ

-68 LHYIEAYNAAL
+68 LHYTEAYNAAL
-79 QAVPEAQRE
+79 QTVPEAQRE
-88 AWMKRHKRSGYRKIE
+88 AWMKRHKKSGYRKIE

-122 QQVFARFCEAL
+122 QQVFTQFCEAL
-133 RRQGI
+133 RRHQI
-138 GLKGFLAW
+138 ELKGFLAW

-188 DITRLSFMTIAEDT
+188 DITRLSFMTVAEDT

-207 VLLFDRQAEPVYVNP
+207 ALLFNRQAESAYVNP
-222 QLGQWGRM
+222 QLGQWGSM
-230 LPQNVSISLQ
+230 LPQ
-240 SAASS
+240 AMASDS
-245 APSVQAVSSVQVVS
+245 
-259 SVPSVVQAAPSV
+259 
-271 QVAPSAPSVVPF
+271 
-283 APSVSGSRDLQNGNV
+283 QN
-298 SGSRDLQNA
+298 RQKENA
-307 DALRNSKNF
+307 
-316 HNTVA
+316 
-321 GDAQFIP
+321 
-328 QTPNTSAAAVH
+328 
-339 SSAAAASS
+339 
-347 AAALSSAA
+347 
-355 LSASEAVRHSSH
+355 SASES
-367 AVVQHSSEGRF
+367 RF

-383 GFRFVDILRT
+383 GFRFEDILRT
-393 YWLLNNYGHEPVQG
+393 YWLLSNYGHEPVQG

-464 MSRVLEYLERQAGA
+464 MNRVLEFLEKQAVS
-478 ATPGTYPRTAA
+478 ATPGTYPRTTA

-494 GCPLPSARGAH
+494 GCPLSPAQGTP

-516 GVEVPPEMPGQLP
+516 EDLPPQMPEQLP

-540 RVYRPAVAHAVFPS
+540 RVYQPAVAHAVFPS
-554 LAAHLYKVNF
+554 LAAHLHKVNF
-564 RYIDNVMHEATLMNV
+564 RYIDNVLHEATLMNV

-619 INSKGANKDKR
+619 INAKGANKDKR

-653 TAESDGHF
+653 TAEADGHF

-670 QFDALKGSSGQQFR
+670 QFDALKGTSGQQFR

-701 GVQSVT
+701 GAQSIT
-707 EKVTIRYNWNAST
+707 EKVTIRFNWNAST
-720 TIGKGRRYFR
+720 TILKGKRYFR
-730 QVLTDGPV
+730 NVLTDGPV

-754 MPVYGLYDDSFA
+754 MPVYGLYDDAFA

-771 YIERLCAT
+771 TIEQLCT
-779 HGTVDC
+779 MHGTVDC
-785 PEAFALAQRLRE
+785 PEAFALAQQLRE

-803 RLTQSRVYENL
+803 RLSQSRVYENL

-835 RWDPTFDAFIRWSL
+835 RWDPTFDEFVRWSL
-849 EYDLWCKMAFFGD
+849 HYDLWCKMAFFGD
-862 DIERANQELTA
+862 DIEKASQEATA
-873 GGTRMRR
+873 SSGNYRR
-880 QNLLNFLPSVFTL
+880 ESLLNLLPEVFTL
-893 EDALALRRS
+893 EDALALRRR
-902 RGMSEKGTRDMV
+902 RGLSEKGGRNMV
-914 SQWVSRGY
+914 NQWVSRKYVRPLDNRRFEIVKKESGEGR
-922 IRKTDQTHYEVLGNG
+922 IK
-937 K
+937 

>member
-10 DTVVKYLTKEKLD
+10 DTVVKYLTKEKMD
-23 DVLASEYQHQ
+23 DILASEYQHQ

-68 LHYIEAYNAAL
+68 LHYTEAYNAAL

-88 AWMKRHKRSGYRKIE
+88 AWMKRHKKSGYRKIE

-122 QQVFARFCEAL
+122 QQVFTQFCEAL
-133 RRQGI
+133 RRHQI
-138 GLKGFLAW
+138 ELKGFLAW

-188 DITRLSFMTIAEDT
+188 DITRLSFMTVAEDT

-207 VLLFDRQAEPVYVNP
+207 ALLFNRQAESAYVNP
-222 QLGQWGRM
+222 QLGQWGSM
-230 LPQNVSISLQ
+230 LPQAM
-240 SAASS
+240 AADS
-245 APSVQAVSSVQVVS
+245 
-259 SVPSVVQAAPSV
+259 
-271 QVAPSAPSVVPF
+271 
-283 APSVSGSRDLQNGNV
+283 QN
-298 SGSRDLQNA
+298 RQKENA
-307 DALRNSKNF
+307 SDSKNIHNIGALQHAENY
-316 HNTVA
+316 HNTVVSEHSR
-321 GDAQFIP
+321 FVP
-328 QTPNTSAAAVH
+328 QTPNIAAAP
-339 SSAAAASS
+339 SAQPS
-347 AAALSSAA
+347 A
-355 LSASEAVRHSSH
+355 
-367 AVVQHSSEGRF
+367 SEGRF

-383 GFRFVDILRT
+383 GFRFEDILRT

-464 MSRVLEYLERQAGA
+464 MNRVLEYLEKQAVS

-489 AWGAE
+489 AWGAD
-494 GCPLPSARGAH
+494 GCPLPPAQGTP

-516 GVEVPPEMPGQLP
+516 EDLPPQMPEQLP

-540 RVYRPAVAHAVFPS
+540 RVYQPAVAHAVFPS
-554 LAAHLYKVNF
+554 LAAHLHKVNF
-564 RYIDNVMHEATLMNV
+564 RYIDNVLHEATLMNV

-619 INSKGANKDKR
+619 INAKGANKDKR

-653 TAESDGHF
+653 TAEADAHF

-670 QFDALKGSSGQQFR
+670 QFDALKGTSGQQFR

-701 GVQSVT
+701 GSQSIT
-707 EKVTIRYNWNAST
+707 EKVTIRFNWNAST
-720 TIGKGRRYFR
+720 TILKGKRYFR
-730 QVLTDGPV
+730 NVLTDGPV

-754 MPVYGLYDDSFA
+754 MPVYGLYDDAFA

-771 YIERLCAT
+771 AIEQLCTT

-785 PEAFALAQRLRE
+785 PEAFALAQQLRE

-803 RLTQSRVYENL
+803 RLSQSRVYENL

-835 RWDPTFDAFIRWSL
+835 RWDPTFNEFVRWSL
-849 EYDLWCKMAFFGD
+849 HYDLWCKMAFFGD
-862 DIERANQELTA
+862 DIEKASQEATA
-873 GGTRMRR
+873 SSGNYRR
-880 QNLLNFLPSVFTL
+880 ESLLNLLPEVFTL
-893 EDALALRRS
+893 EDALALRRR
-902 RGMSEKGTRDMV
+902 RGLSEKGGRNMV
-914 SQWVSRGY
+914 NQWVSRKYVRPLDNRRFEIVKKESGEGR
-922 IRKTDQTHYEVLGNG
+922 IK
-937 K
+937 

>member
-10 DTVVKYLTKEKLD
+10 DTVVKYLTKEKMD
-23 DVLASEYQHQ
+23 EILASEYQHQ

-68 LHYIEAYNAAL
+68 LHYTEAYNAAL
-79 QAVPEAQRE
+79 QAVPEVQRE
-88 AWMKRHKRSGYRKIE
+88 AWMKRHKKSGYRKIE

-122 QQVFARFCEAL
+122 QQVFTQFCEAL
-133 RRQGI
+133 RRHQI
-138 GLKGFLAW
+138 ELKGFLAW

-188 DITRLSFMTIAEDT
+188 DITRLSFMTVAEDT

-207 VLLFDRQAEPVYVNP
+207 ALLFNRQAESAYVNP
-222 QLGQWGRM
+222 QLGQWGSM
-230 LPQNVSISLQ
+230 LPQAM
-240 SAASS
+240 AADS
-245 APSVQAVSSVQVVS
+245 
-259 SVPSVVQAAPSV
+259 
-271 QVAPSAPSVVPF
+271 
-283 APSVSGSRDLQNGNV
+283 QN
-298 SGSRDLQNA
+298 RQKENA
-307 DALRNSKNF
+307 SDSKNIHNIGALQHAENY
-316 HNTVA
+316 HNTVVSEHSR
-321 GDAQFIP
+321 FVP
-328 QTPNTSAAAVH
+328 QTPNIAAAP
-339 SSAAAASS
+339 SAQP
-347 AAALSSAA
+347 
-355 LSASEAVRHSSH
+355 SASES
-367 AVVQHSSEGRF
+367 RF

-383 GFRFVDILRT
+383 GFRFEDILRT

-464 MSRVLEYLERQAGA
+464 MNRVLEYLEKQAVS

-489 AWGAE
+489 AWGAD
-494 GCPLPSARGAH
+494 GCPLPPAQGAH
-505 DALSAVAEEEE
+505 DAFSAGAAEEEE
-516 GVEVPPEMPGQLP
+516 EENLPPQMPEQLP

-540 RVYRPAVAHAVFPS
+540 RVYQPAVAHAVFPS
-554 LAAHLYKVNF
+554 LAAHLHKVNF
-564 RYIDNVMHEATLMNV
+564 RYIDNVLHEATLMNV

-619 INSKGANKDKR
+619 INAKGANKDKR

-653 TAESDGHF
+653 TAEADAHF

-670 QFDALKGSSGQQFR
+670 QFDALKGTSGQQFR

-701 GVQSVT
+701 GAQSIT
-707 EKVTIRYNWNAST
+707 EKVTIRFNWNAST
-720 TIGKGRRYFR
+720 TILKGKRYFR
-730 QVLTDGPV
+730 NVLTDGPV

-754 MPVYGLYDDSFA
+754 MPVYGLYDDAFA

-771 YIERLCAT
+771 SIEQLCTT

-785 PEAFALAQRLRE
+785 PEAFALAQQLRE

-803 RLTQSRVYENL
+803 RLSQSRVYENL

-835 RWDPTFDAFIRWSL
+835 RWDPTFNEFVRWSL
-849 EYDLWCKMAFFGD
+849 HYDLWCKMAFFGD
-862 DIERANQELTA
+862 DIEKASQEATA
-873 GGTRMRR
+873 SSGNYRR
-880 QNLLNFLPSVFTL
+880 ESLLNLLPEVFTL
-893 EDALALRRS
+893 EDALALRRR
-902 RGMSEKGTRDMV
+902 RGLSEKGGRNMV
-914 SQWVSRGY
+914 NQWVSRKYVRPLDNRRFEIVKKESGEGR
-922 IRKTDQTHYEVLGNG
+922 IK
-937 K
+937 